1 MVDKIRGRLRL
12 DWEGFQRLPKLMAW
26 TKNQTAIVAGVIILL
41 AIITAF
47 VMMDNQPK
55 VSHPNLAQ
63 QPPSPP
69 PPPPPATGAPL
80 VERIQQENAGLP
92 DPQVQAKTLI
102 FSAIIQK
109 RIPAA
114 ANWCETLNAGGK
126 LWPTTPT
133 NTVFV
138 LNSQM
143 ADRAY
148 SRKLPGSVVVF
159 FEADHA
165 GWNLAGGP
173 ELLAR
178 KPEGVAVA
186 FADGRSL
193 IIPPG
198 EIPNLRW
205 SP

>member
-1 MVDKIRGRLRL
+1 MLDKTRGRMRL
-12 DWEGFQRLPKLMAW
+12 DWEGVQRLTKPMAW

-41 AIITAF
+41 ATITAF
-47 VMMDNQPK
+47 VMMESQPK
-55 VSHPNLAQ
+55 VHLTKLTL
-63 QPPSPP
+63 QPPPPP
-69 PPPPPATGAPL
+69 PPPPPAASAPL

-109 RIPAA
+109 RVPAA

-126 LWPTTPT
+126 LWPSTPT
-133 NTVFV
+133 NTVFA

-148 SRKLPGSVVVF
+148 SRKLPGNVVVF

-178 KPEGVAVA
+178 KTNGVAVA
-186 FADGRSL
+186 FADGRAL
-193 IIPPG
+193 IVPPA
-198 EIPNLRW
+198 EIANLRW
-205 SP
+205 LP